1 MSKKKTAQNP
11 EQPQQPAY
19 IAELLEKGTVTLT
32 ATDREAFGDITATIP
47 AETRYAAGAVG
58 KDTLTGLYELRIDL
72 VTND

>member
-19 IAELLEKGTVTLT
+19 IQELLTNGTVTLT
-32 ATDREAFGDITATIP
+32 ATDREDFGDLIDAIP
-47 AETRYAAGAVG
+47 AKVRYAAGAIG
-58 KDTLTGLYELRIDL
+58 KNPETGIFALRLDL